1 MKLSD
6 LRKNFSSFSS
16 LSPLEMAV
24 LVIFII
30 YIILPI
36 KTPLFLAGTVNTP
49 LGLVIILIITL
60 YLFFY
65 TNPVL
70 GVLYIFVAYELLRRT
85 SLVKTGIVKADNYMI
100 EYTPN
105 EEKREIDMIA
115 MNPRVGLTLEEEVVA
130 TMAPAQ
136 KFNLNGD
143 ISTGYKPVVEKVTGA
158 SLYV

>member
-6 LRKNFSSFSS
+6 LTKNFSSVSS
-16 LSPLEMAV
+16 LTSLEMAI

-30 YIILPI
+30 YLILPI
-36 KTPLFLAGTVNTP
+36 KTPVFLAGTVNTP
-49 LGLVIILIITL
+49 LGLVVILIVTL

-65 TNPVL
+65 VNPIL
-70 GVLYIFVAYELLRRT
+70 GVIYIFVAYELLRRT

-100 EYTPN
+100 EYTPS
-105 EEKREIDMIA
+105 EEKREHEMLA

-136 KFNLNGD
+136 KFNLHGD
-143 ISTGYKPVVEKVTGA
+143 ISTEYKPVVEKVTGA
-158 SLYV
+158 SMYV

>member
-49 LGLVIILIITL
+49 IGLVVILIVTL

-65 TNPVL
+65 TNPLL

>member
-24 LVIFII
+24 LVI

-49 LGLVIILIITL
+49 IGLVVILIVTL

-65 TNPVL
+65 TNPLL

-136 KFNLNGD
+136 KFNLNSD
-143 ISTGYKPVVEKVTGA
+143 ISTGYKPVFEKVTGA

>member
-143 ISTGYKPVVEKVTGA
+143 ISTGYKPVVEKITGA
-158 SLYV
+158 SLYI